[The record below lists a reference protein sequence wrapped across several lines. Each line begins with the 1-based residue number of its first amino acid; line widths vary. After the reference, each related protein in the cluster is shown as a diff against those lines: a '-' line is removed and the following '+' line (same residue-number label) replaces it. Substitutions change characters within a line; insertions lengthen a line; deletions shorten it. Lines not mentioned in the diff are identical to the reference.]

1 MDNLSYLTNAHE
13 NYIEYLYKA
22 YQEDPASVE
31 VEWQKVFEGFERGQR
46 EASGG
51 QADAGAG
58 IGETS
63 EHVIKEI
70 KVLDMINGF
79 RSRGHLFTK
88 TNPVRER
95 RKYYPGK
102 ELETFGLSEGDLDTI
117 FDAGVQVGLGT
128 DTLRDIYRLMQ
139 APYCPSKGMDYWYIG
154 TKLQIK

>member
-1 MDNLSYLTNAHE
+1 MDNLSYLTNAHAS
-13 NYIEYLYKA
+13 YIESLYKA

-31 VEWQKVFEGFERGQR
+31 VEWQKFFEGFDLGQR

-63 EHVIKEI
+63 EHFIKEI

-88 TNPVRER
+88 TNPEIGRASCRER
-95 RKYYPGK
+95 VWQY
-102 ELETFGLSEGDLDTI
+102 
-117 FDAGVQVGLGT
+117 V
-128 DTLRDIYRLMQ
+128 
-139 APYCPSKGMDYWYIG
+139 
-154 TKLQIK
+154 